1 MAALSRHTL
10 LHDKASEITLAAS
23 FAADVASDAALS
35 RPGHRIAGVL

>member
-23 FAADVASDAALS
+23 FAADVAGAAALS
-35 RPGHRIAGVL
+35 PSLHRNIGVL